1 MNPDAVHDSE
11 CEHNHERERTAVTD
25 ERQRHT
31 GDRANCDSHPDILE
45 NVGENER
52 GYPNHQ
58 KQTKLVA
65 GKKRD
70 EQTSQKQKG
79 ERADEKDAANK
90 TPLLADRREDVVVV
104 HSGGW
109 QEPELDL

>member
-11 CEHNHERERTAVTD
+11 REHNHERERTAVTD

-31 GDRANCDSHPDILE
+31 GDRQDGNGHADILE
-45 NVGENER
+45 NVRENER

-70 EQTSQKQKG
+70 EKTSQ
-79 ERADEKDAANK
+79 
-90 TPLLADRREDVVVV
+90 
-104 HSGGW
+104 
-109 QEPELDL
+109 